1 MAETA
6 VAPASEAPPAKLD
19 DLMLAM
25 DVVDTLRHE
34 DSLVEKELSQDQRD
48 AALKKRLR
56 GIYESQG
63 LVVTDRILDE
73 GIKALKESRFAYTPP
88 PPSFARTM
96 AGIWVRR
103 RFFGPLFAIV
113 LGLLVAFIGWQIYK
127 AGEAARVAEQVRIE
141 ITETLPQALADAAAA
156 VRAAATEPAV
166 VDPDAMA
173 RIDGLVAQGEAAR
186 AAGDADAMRQAIAG
200 LDALRAEL
208 NLTYQLRIVSRP
220 GEDTGVF
227 RIPDVNEAARNYYII
242 VEPVTESGEV
252 LSLPVVNQEDG
263 RTVTASKWGVRVPEA
278 TYNAIRDDKTDDGI
292 VQDNILGEKP
302 RGTLKITYLMP
313 VEPGVIT
320 EW

>member
-1 MAETA
+1 MADTA
-6 VAPASEAPPAKLD
+6 TAPAPGAPAAKLD

-34 DSLVEKELSQDQRD
+34 EALVEKELSQDMRD
-48 AALKKRLR
+48 EALKKRLR
-56 GIYESQG
+56 QIYESQG
-63 LVVTDRILDE
+63 LTVTDRILEE

-88 PPSFARTM
+88 APSFATTM
-96 AGIWVRR
+96 AKVWTRR
-103 RFFGPLFAIV
+103 KIYGPLLAIV
-113 LGLLVAFIGWQIYK
+113 LGLLVAFVGWQVYR
-127 AGEAARVAEQVRIE
+127 AGEASRLAEAARVE
-141 ITETLPQALADAAAA
+141 IVETLPKALAEAAAA
-156 VRAAATEPAV
+156 ARSAAT
-166 VDPDAMA
+166 DPDALA
-173 RIDGLVAQGEAAR
+173 RIDGLVAQGEVAR
-186 AAGDADAMRQAIAG
+186 TAGDADGMRQAISA

-220 GEDTGVF
+220 DEDTGVF
-227 RIPDVNEAARNYYII
+227 RIPDVNEDARNYYII
-242 VEPVTESGEV
+242 VEPVTDSGTV

-278 TYNAIRDDKTDDGI
+278 TYNAVRDDKTDDGI

-302 RGTLKITYLMP
+302 RGTLELTYLMP